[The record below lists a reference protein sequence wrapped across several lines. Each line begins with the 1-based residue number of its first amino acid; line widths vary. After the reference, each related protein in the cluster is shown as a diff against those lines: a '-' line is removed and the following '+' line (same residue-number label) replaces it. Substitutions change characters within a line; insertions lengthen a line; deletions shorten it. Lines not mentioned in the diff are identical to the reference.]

1 MKIDKPKLSIIT
13 LSMTHGGAEK
23 IISLLLNELIKE
35 YEVYLY
41 LFYDN
46 IHYDIPAEVHVTTV
60 YKNSSNGLLRKIFS
74 PFIVFR
80 KYYKFLKTEK
90 IQTSISF
97 LFRAN
102 IINGMIK
109 AKNENIYAIMS
120 ERNYPSK
127 MYGSSFLRLKISKFF
142 IKKYY
147 NKADVLF
154 SNSNYINNDLKDN
167 FDVRVPIQTIYNP
180 IIESNFIKKY
190 DETDNVILKV
200 VSVGRFDEVK
210 NHYLL
215 MRGIEKL
222 ECVNLTI
229 IGDGYLRGHYKE
241 YIKNNGLVEKV
252 YLPGVSKTV
261 LKDLVDYDV
270 FVLSS
275 NSEGFPNSLLEAMS
289 VGLPVISTNCM
300 SGPLELLNEGEEVDI
315 ESGCFFVAKYGIL
328 INVGD
333 VEALSQALLY
343 LRDNI
348 EVRKKMSEKS
358 LERAKDFYI
367 ENIYSDF
374 VKIIE

>member
-1 MKIDKPKLSIIT
+1 MSDKKKISILT
-13 LSMTHGGAEK
+13 LSMGHGGAEK
-23 IISLLLNELIKE
+23 VISLLLNELIKE
-35 YEVYLY
+35 YKVYLY

-60 YKNSSNGLLRKIFS
+60 YKNNSNGLFRKIFS
-74 PFIVFR
+74 PFVVFR

-215 MRGIEKL
+215 MRGVEKL
-222 ECVNLTI
+222 ESINLTI
-229 IGDGYLRGHYKE
+229 IGDGHLREQYIE
-241 YIKNNGLVEKV
+241 YIKNNKLSEKV

-261 LKDLVDYDV
+261 LKDLINYDV

-315 ESGCFFVAKYGIL
+315 ESGCFLVAKYGIL

-374 VKIIE
+374 VKIVE